1 MYDASKVRFTAQK
14 VDVRMEAFEHFF
26 FRVLNSK
33 NADDCEKDQ
42 AAIAFYDLQDI
53 MDDLV
58 EQLKILAE
66 HMEVCDAI
74 YAVNAVDKL
83 KVIAGKAGAHHGC

>member
-1 MYDASKVRFTAQK
+1 MYDASKVRFTAQR
-14 VDVRMEAFEHFF
+14 VDVRMEAFEDFF
-26 FRVLNSK
+26 FRVLN
-33 NADDCEKDQ
+33 NRGADDSEKDR

-53 MDDLV
+53 MADLV

-83 KVIAGKAGAHHGC
+83 KAIAGKAGAKYGC

>member
-14 VDVRMEAFEHFF
+14 VDVRMEAFEDFF

-33 NADDCEKDQ
+33 DPEDLEKDR

-53 MDDLV
+53 MADLV

-83 KVIAGKAGAHHGC
+83 KAIKI

>member
-1 MYDASKVRFTAQK
+1 
-14 VDVRMEAFEHFF
+14 MEAFEDFF
-26 FRVLNSK
+26 FRVLNNK
-33 NADDCEKDQ
+33 EADCSEKDR

-53 MDDLV
+53 MSDLV

-74 YAVNAVDKL
+74 YAINAVDKY
-83 KVIAGKAGAHHGC
+83 KVIARKAGAHHG